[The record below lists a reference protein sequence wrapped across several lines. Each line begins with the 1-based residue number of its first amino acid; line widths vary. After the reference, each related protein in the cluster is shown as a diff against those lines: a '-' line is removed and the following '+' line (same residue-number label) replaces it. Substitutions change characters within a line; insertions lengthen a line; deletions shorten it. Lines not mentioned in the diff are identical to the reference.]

1 MNSIEQA
8 ILQGIKKSYE
18 TGYVGSITCY
28 CNEQYIDYF
37 KEKCNIAK
45 VSGVHYIENVLGLEL
60 LIFTKVIPKDNIY
73 LVPAQSEHI
82 TFEPGIIVSEYDAE
96 ESSIDNSKILFK
108 VSGVRLISHNQI
120 QFPPVNVQEEEPSV
134 VDCFQNG
141 NS

>member
-8 ILQGIKKSYE
+8 ILQGIKKTYE

-37 KEKCNIAK
+37 KEKCHIDE
-45 VSGVHYIENVLGLEL
+45 VFGLHYIENVLGLEL

-73 LVPAQSEHI
+73 LVPAQSERV

-96 ESSIDNSKILFK
+96 ESTIDNSKIMFK
-108 VSGVRLISHNQI
+108 VSGVHLKK
-120 QFPPVNVQEEEPSV
+120 E
-134 VDCFQNG
+134 
-141 NS
+141 